1 MGKGFLKVRNK
12 AQGILGVF
20 AAALLLVG
28 AVWLS
33 AQSKG
38 PGAEA
43 LSTAATREKIVRFIR
58 ERFGIPE
65 TVKLTVSPFRSS
77 SIPSLYEATVIV
89 DDGKQKKNQAILVSK
104 DGRFL
109 IVGDV
114 FNLGADPKQT
124 AVRTISTRNQPSEG
138 PATAPVTI
146 VEYADLQC
154 PTCAQLHEFL
164 EKQLLPKYPGK
175 VRVVFKEFPLVN
187 IHDWAMTAAIA
198 GQCAYQIDPSAFL
211 NYRSLIFRQQ
221 TLINASNSRDMLLSL
236 AAQAGIDSLKVAS
249 CLDAKAT
256 LPRVERDIHEGQQL
270 GIAST
275 PTSFVNGKIIVGN
288 PSPETFYTAVE
299 EALRSAR

>member
-1 MGKGFLKVRNK
+1 MGKGILKLRNK
-12 AQGILGVF
+12 AQGILGMF

-38 PGAEA
+38 TSGQA
-43 LSTAATREKIVRFIR
+43 TDNAATRDKIIRFIR

-104 DGRFL
+104 DGRYL

-124 AVRTISTRNQPSEG
+124 AMRAISTRNQPSQG

-164 EKQLLPKYPGK
+164 EKRLLPKYPGK

-198 GQCAYQIDPSAFL
+198 GQCAYQIDPGAFL

-249 CLDAKAT
+249 CLDSKAT
-256 LPRVERDIHEGQQL
+256 LPRVEQDIREGQQL

-275 PTSFVNGKIIVGN
+275 PTSFVNGRMIVGI
-288 PSPETFYTAVE
+288 PSPETFYTAVD